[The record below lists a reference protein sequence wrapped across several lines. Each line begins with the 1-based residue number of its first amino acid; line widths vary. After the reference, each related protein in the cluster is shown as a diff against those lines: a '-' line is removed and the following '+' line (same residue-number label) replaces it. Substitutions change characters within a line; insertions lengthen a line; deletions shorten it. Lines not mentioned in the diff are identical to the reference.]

1 MFPTQELPDLVIS
14 SKAVNSAQVV
24 SNTAQCAQHL
34 FEAQVVRTPNASAI
48 VAHDGQLSYLELN
61 RRSNQLAH
69 YLQSLGI
76 GPEMRVGIAL
86 PRSGEMII
94 AMMAVLKAGGVYVP
108 IDLSYPPQRFKY
120 LAEDSRISV
129 LLTHRAV
136 PEGLNP
142 ELTIISLEKRRSDI
156 AKLSESNP
164 DSKCDTA
171 NLAYIIYTSGSSGQ
185 PKGVMV
191 SHENLIRSTNA
202 RVGYYSRPPARFLL
216 LSSFAFDSSVAGI
229 FWTLLT
235 GGGLWLPPEGT
246 QRNIARINEFILH
259 GKITHL
265 LLLPSLYKSL
275 LLQPTYDAFGS
286 LETVIVAG
294 ESCSSDLVAAH
305 ARHLPKVMLYNEYG
319 PTEATVWCTVH
330 QIDSTKDASSVPI
343 GKAIPEMQVH
353 ILDQDMSTVESG
365 EVGEIYIGGPQ
376 LARGYLE
383 RPDWTAEKFVPNPFH
398 GARGSRL
405 YRTGDLASHN
415 QDGDINFL
423 GRADMQVKIRGYRIE
438 LGEIESALR
447 EHEHVG
453 EAVVAG
459 KKDQAGREKLVAYV
473 VPKTTALDMAGLQPF
488 LSQRLPA
495 YMVPATYVM
504 LDSLPMNANGKLD
517 RRALPEPK
525 QMDLQISYAAPRNDT
540 EQRLAEIWAELLG
553 IKQVGIHDN
562 FADLGGDS
570 IVGLQVV
577 ARANQAGIRIN
588 LAQVVEQSTIAK
600 LAASCTP
607 ENVTT

>member
-1 MFPTQELPDLVIS
+1 MSSTQEIVDLVIS
-14 SKAVNSAQVV
+14 PQAMNSAQMM
-24 SNTAQCAQHL
+24 SNTPHRVQRW

-48 VAHDGQLSYLELN
+48 VALDGKLSYLELN

-69 YLQSLGI
+69 YLQSLGV
-76 GPEMRVGIAL
+76 GPEVRVGIAL
-86 PRSGEMII
+86 PRSGEMIV
-94 AMMAVLKAGGVYVP
+94 AMIAVLKAGGVYVP
-108 IDLSYPPQRFKY
+108 MDLSYPPQRFKY

-129 LLTHRAV
+129 LLTQRAV

-142 ELTIISLEKRRSDI
+142 ELTIISLEKCRSEI
-156 AKLSESNP
+156 ARLSENNP
-164 DSKCDTA
+164 DSKCDPA

-191 SHENLIRSTNA
+191 SHENVIRSTHA

-235 GGGLWLPPEGT
+235 GGELWLPPEGT
-246 QRNIARINEFILH
+246 QRNIARISEFILH
-259 GKITHL
+259 GRITHL

-275 LLQPTYDAFGS
+275 LLQPTLDAFGS
-286 LETVIVAG
+286 LEAVVVAG
-294 ESCSSDLVAAH
+294 ESCPSDLVAAH
-305 ARHLPKVMLYNEYG
+305 VRHLPKVALFNEYG
-319 PTEATVWCTVH
+319 PTEGTVWCTVH
-330 QIDSTKDASSVPI
+330 QFDPTSENSSIPI
-343 GKAIPEMQVH
+343 GKAIPEMRVH
-353 ILDQDMSTVESG
+353 ILDQDMRTVESG
-365 EVGEIYIGGPQ
+365 EVGEIYIGGLQ

-383 RPDWTAEKFVPNPFH
+383 RPDLTAEKFVPDPSH
-398 GARGSRL
+398 EARGSRL
-405 YRTGDLASHN
+405 YRTGDLASRN
-415 QDGDINFL
+415 QGGDINFL
-423 GRADMQVKIRGYRIE
+423 GRADLQVKIRGYRIE

-459 KKDQAGREKLVAYV
+459 RKDQAGREHLVAYV
-473 VPKTTALDMAGLQPF
+473 VPKTTAIDMAALQPF
-488 LSQRLPA
+488 LGQRLPA
-495 YMVPATYVM
+495 YMVPATYMM

-517 RRALPEPK
+517 RQALPEPK
-525 QMDLQISYAAPRNDT
+525 QMDPQISYAPPRNHT

-562 FADLGGDS
+562 FSDIGGDS

-577 ARANQAGIRIN
+577 GRAAQAGIRIT
-588 LAQVVEQSTIAK
+588 LTQIVEQRTIAK
-600 LAASCTP
+600 LAASCAS
-607 ENVTT
+607 

>member
-1 MFPTQELPDLVIS
+1 MFSAQESADLVVS
-14 SKAVNSAQVV
+14 SKAVNSARV
-24 SNTAQCAQHL
+24 SSDAPECLQRL
-34 FEAQVVRTPNASAI
+34 FEAQVERTPNASAI
-48 VAHDGQLSYLELN
+48 VALDGQFSYSELN

-69 YLQSLGI
+69 YLQSLGL

-86 PRSGEMII
+86 PRSGEMIV

-108 IDLSYPPQRFKY
+108 LDLSYPPQRFKY
-120 LAEDSRISV
+120 LAEDSKISI
-129 LLTHRAV
+129 LLTQRAV

-142 ELTIISLEKRRSDI
+142 ELAIVSLDKHRSEI
-156 AKLSESNP
+156 AALSESNP
-164 DSKCDTA
+164 DSECEPA

-191 SHENLIRSTNA
+191 SHENLVRSTHA

-229 FWTLLT
+229 FWTLLA
-235 GGGLWLPPEGT
+235 GGELRLPPEGA
-246 QRNIARINEFILH
+246 QRNIARITQFIFH

-265 LLLPSLYKSL
+265 LSLPSLYKSL
-275 LLQPTYDAFGS
+275 LLQPTFDAFVS
-286 LETVIVAG
+286 LEAVIVAG
-294 ESCSSDLVAAH
+294 ESCPSDLVAAH
-305 ARHLPKVMLYNEYG
+305 ARHLPKVTLYNEYG

-330 QIDSTKDASSVPI
+330 QIDSSKDTSSVPI

-353 ILDQDMSTVESG
+353 VLDQDMKTVEPG
-365 EVGEIYIGGPQ
+365 KEGEIYIGGAQ

-383 RPDWTAEKFVPNPFH
+383 RPDLTAEKFVPNPFPE
-398 GARGSRL
+398 ARGLRL
-405 YRTGDLASHN
+405 YRTGDLASLN

-423 GRADMQVKIRGYRIE
+423 GRADLQVKIRGYRIE

-447 EHEHVG
+447 EHQHVG
-453 EAVVAG
+453 EAAVAG
-459 KKDQAGREKLVAYV
+459 RKDQAGRERLVAYV
-473 VPKTTALDMAGLQPF
+473 VPKTTEIDMAALQSF
-488 LSQRLPA
+488 LSHRLPA

-504 LDSLPMNANGKLD
+504 LDALPMNANGKLD

-525 QMDLQISYAAPRNDT
+525 QTDLQYAPPRNDT
-540 EQRLAEIWAELLG
+540 EERLAGIWAQLLG
-553 IKQVGIHDN
+553 VAQVGIHDK

-588 LAQVVEQSTIAK
+588 LTEIVQESTIAK
-600 LAASCTP
+600 LAASCTS
-607 ENVTT
+607 